1 MPASKFNILPQ
12 KQGKS
17 AKPKPGKPR
26 VPANTAAGTRKRLVK
41 AAKTIL
47 LREGAAAASVKTIA
61 AEAGVNHG
69 LIHHHFGSKEALMI
83 AVHEQMPFELPI
95 LKRQDVEE
103 DARMLMHAMFRQQRV
118 SLELLT
124 LSYQMP
130 ALNGRMRSRVHQVF
144 EGYRTVL
151 GEHSVAELTEFGATI
166 LGLAV
171 YSDVHADLPVADALK
186 NLLCRYIDYPDR

>member
-1 MPASKFNILPQ
+1 
-12 KQGKS
+12 
-17 AKPKPGKPR
+17 
-26 VPANTAAGTRKRLVK
+26 
-41 AAKTIL
+41 

-130 ALNGRMRSRVHQVF
+130 ALNARMRSRVQQVF

-151 GEHSVAELTEFGATI
+151 GEHSIAQLTEFGATI

-186 NLLCRYIDYPDR
+186 NLLRRYIDYPD